1 MAIEGAYLL
10 ASCINKYG
18 LSDKAYNTYEKYQFP
33 RSKKI
38 VNESLKL
45 GKMGQIT
52 NPILIFLRN
61 FFFKIIPSSVAMK
74 MIDKYFSYRVT
85 ELKI

>member
-18 LSDKAYNTYEKYQFP
+18 LSDKAYKTYEKHQFP
-33 RSKKI
+33 HSKKI
-38 VNESLKL
+38 VKESLKL
-45 GKMGQIT
+45 DKMDQTT
-52 NPILIFLRN
+52 NPILIYLRN
-61 FFFKIIPSSVAMK
+61 FFFKVIPSSVTMK

>member
-10 ASCINKYG
+10 AKCINKYG
-18 LSDKAYNTYEKYQFP
+18 LSSKAYSTYEKHQFP

-38 VNESLKL
+38 VTESLNL
-45 GKMGQIT
+45 GKIGQIT
-52 NPILIFLRN
+52 NPFLIALRN
-61 FFFKIIPSSVAMK
+61 LFFKAIPSSIAMK